1 MSIYTYAYCIGFT
14 IRLKLAFSI
23 LSFKPEGYKNMS
35 RFVILSL
42 TLIVFFYSSSFS
54 KTAATPPASYQNYKT
69 YVKTACNST
78 TYPTMCYNSLSSY
91 SSTIKSDPLKLCT
104 TSLNLN
110 VKFAKNATSVVSSLL
125 QKAKA
130 AKSHEVSILKDCVD
144 EMKDTVDELKQAM
157 AEMKYVRGG
166 GKTTEEHL
174 KNVRTWVSSALTD
187 ESTCTDGFE
196 EGKVNVET
204 KKKVKKAISEL
215 SKTTSNTLALLT
227 HYLSY

>member
-1 MSIYTYAYCIGFT
+1 
-14 IRLKLAFSI
+14 
-23 LSFKPEGYKNMS
+23 MS
-35 RFVILSL
+35 RFVILSV
-42 TLIVFFYSSSFS
+42 TLIVFIIYLSSFS
-54 KTAATPPASYQNYKT
+54 RTEATPPARYQNYKT

-78 TYPTMCYNSLSSY
+78 IYPTMCYSSLSSY

-110 VKFAKNATSVVSSLL
+110 LKSAKNASSVISNLL
-125 QKAKA
+125 LKAKA
-130 AKSHEVSILKDCVD
+130 AKSREVPILKDCLD
-144 EMKDTVDELKQAM
+144 EMKDTVDELKQAV

-204 KKKVKKAISEL
+204 KKKVKKAVSEL